1 MDQSSDAAARTV
13 WAAHTHNDYDTS
25 GRVSR
30 VIAELGPATSPTT
43 TMDTSYCY
51 NNATAAPTCG
61 AGISGDRSRL
71 QWSINN
77 LTGQI
82 TIYTYDGG
90 GAITQVAQSGGT
102 ATNSTWVYTYD
113 SRGNRLTATTTGA
126 VTASQSLT
134 ANPGNHISNTGCDY
148 DGGGNLISDPDRAY
162 AGNDPHQQC

>member
-1 MDQSSDAAARTV
+1 MVKST
-13 WAAHTHNDYDTS
+13 
-25 GRVSR
+25 
-30 VIAELGPATSPTT
+30 
-43 TMDTSYCY
+43 
-51 NNATAAPTCG
+51 
-61 AGISGDRSRL
+61 RL
-71 QWSINN
+71 ALAV
-77 LTGQI
+77 LTGLIASPAFAQDLPKL